1 MSKFHWKKDSI
12 CFPGKKDEFSWENQP
27 WKCVKNT
34 GGNTIFFYF
43 SRLAYAIIYYMMSE
57 EIIHPSKNLY
67 CYKNISIENISSVLW
82 RLSWGHLKLPIFT
95 IAGSSVSWKTVF
107 LFLITTWILKESWMT
122 FVRSHQ
128 NRCIFL
134 WVIFM
139 RITLILRLIGSKAGQ
154 KDISSIVTAH
164 WRLEIMRCSTAWKWE
179 ILWWQNI
186 FESRCSD
193 PLMRGD
199 HF

>member
-1 MSKFHWKKDSI
+1 
-12 CFPGKKDEFSWENQP
+12 
-27 WKCVKNT
+27 
-34 GGNTIFFYF
+34 
-43 SRLAYAIIYYMMSE
+43 MMSE

-122 FVRSHQ
+122 FVRSYE

-134 WVIFM
+134 
-139 RITLILRLIGSKAGQ
+139 
-154 KDISSIVTAH
+154 
-164 WRLEIMRCSTAWKWE
+164 
-179 ILWWQNI
+179 
-186 FESRCSD
+186 
-193 PLMRGD
+193 
-199 HF
+199 